1 MTDLQTRWHVSVHE
15 AGHLVVGLLLAA
27 DPTEKAGAIVESHNG
42 DGCAPIPKSL
52 CRFDRMIA
60 VAAGPAAAELFWH
73 ELPPPLPT
81 VAADVSALPVY
92 PPMPL
97 PEREKAEP
105 PKVADSD
112 AIVLARGCIENCERH
127 PWRWVQNFTAFTTQ
141 ARLLVLDNRAK
152 VLAVA
157 TRVFR
162 EGCWLGS
169 RNDLEKSTTTSAA
182 IASAEMSK

>member
-1 MTDLQTRWHVSVHE
+1 MTTDLQTRWHVSIHE
-15 AGHLVVGLLLAA
+15 SGHLVAGLLLAA
-27 DPTEKAGAIVESHNG
+27 DPTEKAGAIIESRAG

-52 CRFDRMIA
+52 DHFDRMIA
-60 VAAGPAAAELFWH
+60 VAAGLAAAELFWH

-97 PEREKAEP
+97 TEREKAEP

-127 PWRWVQNFTAFTTQ
+127 PWRWIQNYTTFTTQ
-141 ARLLVLDNRAK
+141 ARLLLLDNRTK

-157 TRVFR
+157 REVFR
-162 EGCWLGS
+162 DGVWTGN
-169 RNDLEKSTTTSAA
+169 RNDLLNFNAPTDSPPVETHK
-182 IASAEMSK
+182 